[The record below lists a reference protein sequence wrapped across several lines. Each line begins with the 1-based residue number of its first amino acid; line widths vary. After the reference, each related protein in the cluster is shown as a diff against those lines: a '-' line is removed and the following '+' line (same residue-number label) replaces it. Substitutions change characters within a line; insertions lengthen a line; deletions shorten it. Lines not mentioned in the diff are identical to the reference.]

1 MYLARLT
8 MVSLLSIMSMAVA
21 IFYKLRGGG
30 SLIQHNFIV
39 NKKYN
44 RIAHFFKSLL
54 GFKKV

>member
-8 MVSLLSIMSMAVA
+8 MVSLLSIMAVA